1 MERRRFGRTGM
12 QVSRLVMGTM
22 SFGGDA
28 DAAES
33 GRLYAAARDAGID
46 LFDCA
51 NIYAEGRSEEILGRL
66 VAGHRDEVMLTSKVG
81 MGTGCSPRAIRLG
94 LEASL
99 RRLGT
104 DRVEIFFLHRFDAE
118 TPIEESLRTLEDLRR
133 DGKILHVGVSNWAAW
148 QVAKGLGIGA
158 ARGWGPIKV
167 LQPMYSLVKRQAEV
181 ELLPMAAAEDVA
193 VISYS
198 PLGGG
203 LLTGKYGDGASAGR
217 ILDNPGYA
225 ARYDVDW
232 MREAAVGLKALAA
245 EAGAHPATLAVAWAA
260 AHEGVTAPIVGARSV
275 EQLAPSL
282 AAGTFAL
289 DDALKARMDAL
300 SRRPAPATDR
310 LEEQA

>member
-1 MERRRFGRTGM
+1 MS
-12 QVSRLVMGTM
+12 VSRLVMGTM

-28 DAAES
+28 DEAES
-33 GRLYAAARDAGID
+33 GRLYAAARDAGIN

-51 NIYAEGRSEEILGRL
+51 NVYVDGRSEEILGRL
-66 VAGHRDEVMLTSKVG
+66 VQGHRDEVILTTKVG
-81 MGTGCSPRAIRLG
+81 TGTGNSPRAIRKG
-94 LEASL
+94 IEGSL

-104 DRVEIFFLHRFDAE
+104 DRVEIYFLHRFDDE
-118 TPIEESLRTLEDLRR
+118 TPIEESLRALEDLRR
-133 DGKILHVGVSNWAAW
+133 EGKILHLAVSNWAAW
-148 QVAKGLGIGA
+148 QVAKGLGVSA
-158 ARGWGPIKV
+158 AQGWGLIDA

-181 ELLPMAAAEDVA
+181 ELLPMAQAEDIA

-217 ILDNPGYA
+217 ILDNSMYA

-232 MREAAVGLKALAA
+232 MREAATGLKALGE
-245 EAGAHPATLAVAWAA
+245 EAGVHPATLAVAWAA
-260 AHEGVTAPIVGARSV
+260 AHPGVTAPIIGARSV

-282 AAGTFAL
+282 AAGTYAL
-289 DDALKARMDAL
+289 DPALKARMDAL